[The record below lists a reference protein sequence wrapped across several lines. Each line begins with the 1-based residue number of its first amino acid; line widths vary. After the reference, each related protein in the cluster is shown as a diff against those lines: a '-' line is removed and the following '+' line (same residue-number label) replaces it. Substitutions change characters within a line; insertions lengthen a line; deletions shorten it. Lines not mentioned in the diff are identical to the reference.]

1 MKIVSLTKNISLRR
15 PLEMGN
21 MEQLK
26 TVKSVLADVQN
37 RGDEAIA
44 EYSEKWDGVKL
55 EKFRVSQD
63 EIKNAKEHFDAVLLN
78 DLTEAAANIRLFHE
92 QQKRSS
98 YEVDVNHG
106 SFIGQRIN
114 PLDAVGLYVPGGS
127 AAYPSSVLM
136 NVIPAQVAGVK

>member
-26 TVKSVLADVQN
+26 TVKGVLADVQS

-63 EIKNAKEHFDAVLLN
+63 EINNAKEHLSHAQTP
-78 DLTEAAANIRLFHE
+78 LTARP
-92 QQKRSS
+92 
-98 YEVDVNHG
+98 D
-106 SFIGQRIN
+106 
-114 PLDAVGLYVPGGS
+114 
-127 AAYPSSVLM
+127 
-136 NVIPAQVAGVK
+136 